1 MNDLT
6 FVNVILDADAVINNS
21 SQKVG
26 GSNASLDPAP
36 KKVGRSGPRRT
47 RGIYATVLPTSKLRS
62 KDASPSLFSIQLQL
76 SLFLHVLQVNQ
87 LCPFFPS

>member
-1 MNDLT
+1 M
-6 FVNVILDADAVINNS
+6 LDADAVINNS

-47 RGIYATVLPTSKLRS
+47 HRIYAIVLPTSKLRL

-76 SLFLHVLQVNQ
+76 SLFLHVL
-87 LCPFFPS
+87 